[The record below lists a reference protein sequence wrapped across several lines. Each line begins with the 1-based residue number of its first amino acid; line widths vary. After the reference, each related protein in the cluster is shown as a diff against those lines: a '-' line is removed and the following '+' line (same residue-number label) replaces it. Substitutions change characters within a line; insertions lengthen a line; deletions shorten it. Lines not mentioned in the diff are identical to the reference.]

1 MITYNYK
8 ASEPTLFLIKPDGS
22 LEELQLDKF
31 FSSYLCLIVFR
42 GAMEPLSSS
51 ELMNFSNNLTKFQ
64 DLDCKLLGLVRDSP
78 MVVQEWLVEP
88 MG

>member
-1 MITYNYK
+1 MMTYNYK
-8 ASEPTLFLIKPDGS
+8 ASEPALFLIKPDGN

-42 GAMEPLSSS
+42 GAMEPLSSL
-51 ELMNFSNNLTKFQ
+51 ELMNFSYNIGRFQ

-78 MVVQEWLVEP
+78 TVVQE
-88 MG
+88 